1 MSALL
6 IFPSL
11 FFPQISEIY
20 DSLPDRPETLN
31 SNGLIMHLVSNKK
44 GKVSKINHIQEINEM
59 KSVRFLEIEAKVG
72 DQVVETV
79 NIRTDS
85 GYVLL
90 ENIDSDALLVDYNRI
105 LVLQET
111 MFEVE
116 VEVVDDK
123 DETNGVQGGEAPA
136 VPVSKSRRRRR
147 AHAADLNSVR
157 KDLPEQRE
165 ALGED
170 EQSSQQENSIQSFEA
185 QPLHQQQQQQKQ
197 ATSSHVAALLA
208 QLKQKLSKVAV
219 RASAILAG
227 YCVAFYA
234 AAIVLPFIF

>member
-1 MSALL
+1 M
-6 IFPSL
+6 
-11 FFPQISEIY
+11 
-20 DSLPDRPETLN
+20 
-31 SNGLIMHLVSNKK
+31 SNKK

-59 KSVRFLEIEAKVG
+59 KSVRFLEVEAKVG

-90 ENIDSDALLVDYNRI
+90 ENIDSDALVVDYNRI

-116 VEVVDDK
+116 VKVEVEVEVVDDK
-123 DETNGVQGGEAPA
+123 DESSGVQGVEAPA
-136 VPVSKSRRRRR
+136 APVSKSRRRRR

-157 KDLPEQRE
+157 RDLPEQRE
-165 ALGED
+165 RERERDALGE
-170 EQSSQQENSIQSFEA
+170 EEESSQQDNSIQSFEA
-185 QPLHQQQQQQKQ
+185 QPLHQHQHYQQQQQQIQ
-197 ATSSHVAALLA
+197 ATNSHFATLLA
-208 QLKQKLSKVAV
+208 QLKQKLSKVAI

-227 YCVAFYA
+227 YCIAFYA
-234 AAIVLPFIF
+234 AAIVLPYIF

>member
-1 MSALL
+1 
-6 IFPSL
+6 
-11 FFPQISEIY
+11 
-20 DSLPDRPETLN
+20 
-31 SNGLIMHLVSNKK
+31 
-44 GKVSKINHIQEINEM
+44 M

-111 MFEVE
+111 MFEVEVE